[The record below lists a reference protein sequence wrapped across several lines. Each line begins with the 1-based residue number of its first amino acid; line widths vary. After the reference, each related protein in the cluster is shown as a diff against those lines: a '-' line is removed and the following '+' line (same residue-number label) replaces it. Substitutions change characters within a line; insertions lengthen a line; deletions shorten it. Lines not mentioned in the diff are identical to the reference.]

1 MSSSVCK
8 FTLFA
13 DDTSLF
19 YSHSDKIEGAKILNS
34 ELSNIANW
42 LAANKLSL
50 NVSKSKLLIFCKKQT
65 NKQARNNTSTATDLM
80 ENTEVA
86 EDTSEMNICINGEKL
101 KEVDHAKYL
110 GALIINKL
118 SWSFHIN
125 SVNLKLSKGSGLL
138 AKARHY
144 VPSDTLRSLYFS
156 FINPYIDYN
165 LLNWGM
171 ASPTNLSPI
180 YSKMK
185 RAVRIMTFKGRDH
198 HTAGLF
204 QELEILPLDKF
215 IQLRYGKFMWR
226 LNNGFL
232 PQSLAKNFHMNRR
245 NQLSNSFSRLESLK
259 QFVLFAGPQLWNE
272 LPSEITNKP
281 SLNSFS
287 SALKNYL
294 MGKPISNNRNNG
306 SRCNNA
312 NQRNLNNHV
321 SSLANNRRINLPFV
335 SRWDLAE

>member
-1 MSSSVCK
+1 
-8 FTLFA
+8 
-13 DDTSLF
+13 
-19 YSHSDKIEGAKILNS
+19 
-34 ELSNIANW
+34 
-42 LAANKLSL
+42 
-50 NVSKSKLLIFCKKQT
+50 
-65 NKQARNNTSTATDLM
+65 
-80 ENTEVA
+80 
-86 EDTSEMNICINGEKL
+86 
-101 KEVDHAKYL
+101 
-110 GALIINKL
+110 
-118 SWSFHIN
+118 
-125 SVNLKLSKGSGLL
+125 
-138 AKARHY
+138 
-144 VPSDTLRSLYFS
+144 
-156 FINPYIDYN
+156 
-165 LLNWGM
+165 
-171 ASPTNLSPI
+171 
-180 YSKMK
+180 
-185 RAVRIMTFKGRDH
+185 
-198 HTAGLF
+198 
-204 QELEILPLDKF
+204 
-215 IQLRYGKFMWR
+215 MWR

-232 PQSLAKNFHMNRR
+232 PQSLTNNFHMNRR

>member
-1 MSSSVCK
+1 MN
-8 FTLFA
+8 
-13 DDTSLF
+13 DDKVES
-19 YSHSDKIEGAKILNS
+19 AKILNT

-50 NVSKSKLLIFCKKQT
+50 NVSKSKLLVFSNKRT
-65 NKQARNNTSTATDLM
+65 NKQANHNTSAETDLV
-80 ENTEVA
+80 ENNVDA
-86 EDTSEMNICINGEKL
+86 NNMSEINICMNGQTL

-110 GALIINKL
+110 GALIDNKL

-125 SVNLKLSKGSGLL
+125 SVNLKLSKGSGLC

-171 ASPTNLSPI
+171 ASQTNLNPI
-180 YSKMK
+180 HLKMK
-185 RAVRIMTFKGRDH
+185 RAVRIMSFKGRDH
-198 HTAGLF
+198 HTDGLF

-215 IQLRYGKFMWR
+215 IRFRYGKFMWR

-232 PQSLAKNFHMNRR
+232 PQSIANNFHMNRR
-245 NQLSNSFSRLESLK
+245 NQLSNSLSRLESLK
-259 QFVLFAGPQLWNE
+259 QFVLFAGPQIWNE
-272 LPSEITNKP
+272 LPPEITNKP

-287 SALKNYL
+287 NAFKNYL
-294 MGKPISNNRNNG
+294 MGKPISNIRNNIR
-306 SRCNNA
+306 SSNA
-312 NQRNLNNHV
+312 THRNPNNHI
-321 SSLANNRRINLPFV
+321 SSLANNRRMNLPFV
-335 SRWDLAE
+335 SRWDQSE